1 MWETT
6 PRKVLCAIETAR
18 CRAALEYA
26 GRAARQRRAGVHLV
40 HVEPPAYGGSSFQG
54 ESQWLG
60 GRILSEAGRVL
71 EQLLADAAL
80 PVTTELARGP
90 VVETLVADSA
100 YACLVVLQHR
110 GMHPEAGSP
119 VLSVQEVVAGAGAPI
134 VAVPA
139 DWRSATSPET
149 PVVTVGVADRTS
161 SSRVVREA
169 LHVAELAGARLR
181 LVHGRASL
189 PRVDRPDLVGEF
201 GAVLAECPQVAVEQ
215 IVIDGSATTALLRQ
229 ARDSQLL
236 VVGRRRPVLG
246 TPHPDQ
252 FDHAL
257 LRLSPVPVMVVDQ
270 VDAASLIG

>member
-6 PRKVLCAIETAR
+6 PRKVLCAIETAQ

-26 GRAARQRRAGVHLV
+26 GRAARQRHAGVHLV

-60 GRILSEAGRVL
+60 GRILADAGRLL

-110 GMHPEAGSP
+110 GMQSADGSP
-119 VLSVQEVVAGAGAPI
+119 IFSVQEVVAGAGAPI

-139 DWRSATSPET
+139 DWRPATSPET

-161 SSRVVREA
+161 SARVVLEA
-169 LHVAELAGARLR
+169 LHVAGLAGARLR

-189 PRVDRPDLVGEF
+189 PRLGRLNLVAEF
-201 GAVLAECPQVAVEQ
+201 GAVLAECPEVAVEQ
-215 IVIDGSATTALLRQ
+215 VVVAGSATTALLRQ
-229 ARDSQLL
+229 AKDSEML
-236 VVGRRRPVLG
+236 VVGRRRPLLG
-246 TPHPDQ
+246 TPHPDP

-270 VDAASLIG
+270 VEAVSLIG